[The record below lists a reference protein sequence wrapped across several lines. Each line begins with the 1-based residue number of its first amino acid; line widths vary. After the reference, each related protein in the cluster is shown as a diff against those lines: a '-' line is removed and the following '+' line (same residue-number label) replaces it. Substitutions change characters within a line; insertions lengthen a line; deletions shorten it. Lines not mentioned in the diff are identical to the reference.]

1 MTLRALVI
9 LVAALGIS
17 ACVTT
22 VSGRQTPEA
31 NPEAAAQSNMQLG
44 VGYLRQGNLQAAQE
58 KLERAVEQN
67 PDLVEAHMALGLVYE
82 RLDDPVEAE
91 ASYKRGVQ
99 VAGDDPDAMNAY
111 AAFLCRVDGRRD
123 DALKYFDRA
132 TDIPLSKKFVN
143 RAVIYTNAGVCVK
156 PVDVTRAEAYL
167 RLALRTDPRYREALL
182 QMADV
187 AHQQK
192 NDLQA
197 RAFLERYM
205 AVGRATPEILWL
217 GVQIEESNGDLAA
230 AADYA
235 ERLKK
240 DFPASRETRLLL
252 EKERNAG

>member
-1 MTLRALVI
+1 MKLRAWVVLVS
-9 LVAALGIS
+9 ALAVS

-22 VSGRQTPEA
+22 VSGRQQPEA
-31 NPEAAAQSNMQLG
+31 DPEAAAESNMQLG

-67 PDLVEAHMALGLVYE
+67 PKLVEAHLALGLVYE
-82 RLDDPVEAE
+82 RLDDPQEAE

-99 VAGDDPDAMNAY
+99 MAGEDPDALNAY

-132 TDIPLSKKFVN
+132 ADIPLSKKFVN

-156 PVDVTRAEAYL
+156 PVDLQRAENYL

-187 AHQQK
+187 AHQRE
-192 NDLQA
+192 NNLQA

-205 AVGRATPEILWL
+205 AVGRPTPAVLWL
-217 GVQIEESNGDLAA
+217 GVQIEESNGDLGAA
-230 AADYA
+230 AGYA

-240 DFPASRETRLLL
+240 DFPASVETRLLL